1 MAWESSWISIWN
13 KNQKK
18 NIRTTKVT
26 FRPSLVSVGSNIS
39 GKNLLKC
46 ENLTYACDDGG
57 KVKTIHNTCMGL
69 YNLTDLNKNVRTFGN
84 VSFCV
89 KEKNKMPFETL

>member
-1 MAWESSWISIWN
+1 MEICVYFYHIE
-13 KNQKK
+13 
-18 NIRTTKVT
+18 ICVY
-26 FRPSLVSVGSNIS
+26 VYHI
-39 GKNLLKC
+39 LKC

-57 KVKTIHNTCMGL
+57 KVKKIHNTCTGL

-89 KEKNKMPFETL
+89 KEKNKMPIETL